1 MRNTLV
7 SRSVIKNPAAY
18 VYPHIE
24 CNGVDLTSRANHIV
38 LSSDIDT
45 HGWTAEVQFINHPD
59 LEDLTPWSGSSYSDV
74 LKPDK
79 VIKVWLRATLT
90 KGEYSGDRDLVFE
103 GRLGDDIVCGRNVNR
118 DDVVA
123 VRCRSKLKKLLQDI
137 YVLDDFVY
145 PVGARGANPWE
156 VGDENYYESATA
168 VAQQIL
174 NEHVPSPPTL
184 RVLHDP
190 NYSVYPYTIGEENI
204 WEILQNLFL
213 ATGYVLEER
222 YWSATDAFELVLFD
236 PLQVGGAD
244 SLDANNYSVVSRSF
258 SDSDRRTKVRVY
270 YRSRTP
276 EADKAAGAQEPPYA
290 PEGVLY
296 VEKSIA
302 APVPRAMK
310 VVEDETSLID
320 TYAEADAF
328 ATMILNELKY
338 YTAQVSIECPGA
350 LYYLEPYD
358 TLTLSGPVS
367 GTVTVTGITITI
379 TRQRG
384 SIKNTT
390 QINGVMEIE

>member
-1 MRNTLV
+1 MRDTLIPKA
-7 SRSVIKNPAAY
+7 VIKNPEAY
-18 VYPHIE
+18 VYPRIE
-24 CNGVDLTSRANHIV
+24 CDGVDLTNRANHIA
-38 LSSDIDT
+38 LSADIDT
-45 HGWTAEVQFINHPD
+45 HGWTAEVQFVNHPG
-59 LEDLTPWSGSSYSDV
+59 LEDLAPWSGGAYSEV

-90 KGEYSGDRDLVFE
+90 KGEYGGDRDLVFE
-103 GRLGDDIVCGRNVNR
+103 GRLGDEIACRRNISK

-123 VRCRSKLKKLLQDI
+123 LRCRSKWKKLLQDI

-145 PVGARGANPWE
+145 PLAARGANPWE
-156 VGDENYYESATA
+156 VGDENAYESAA
-168 VAQQIL
+168 VVAQQIL
-174 NEHVPSPPTL
+174 NEQVPSPPTL

-190 NYSVYPYTIGEENI
+190 NYSIYPYTIGEENL
-204 WEILQNLFL
+204 WNILQNLFL

-222 YWSATDAFELVLFD
+222 YWASTSSFELVLFD
-236 PLQVGGAD
+236 PLAVGGTD
-244 SLDANNYSVVSRSF
+244 SLGAGNYSVVSRSF

-296 VEKSIA
+296 VEKSIS

-320 TYAEADAF
+320 TYAEAEAF
-328 ATMILNELKY
+328 AAMILNELKY

-358 TLTLSGPVS
+358 KLTLSGPVS

-384 SIKNTT
+384 SIRNST